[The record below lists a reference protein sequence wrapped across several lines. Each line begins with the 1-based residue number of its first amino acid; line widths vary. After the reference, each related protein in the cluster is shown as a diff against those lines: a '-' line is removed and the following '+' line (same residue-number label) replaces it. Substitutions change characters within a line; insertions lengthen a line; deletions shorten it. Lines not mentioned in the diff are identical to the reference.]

1 MKSNN
6 VSKENIDSRDTN
18 KEVLYQYRK
27 KQIKT
32 LFFLGIL
39 IVTTILGLQN
49 SNKASDIMTTPLSY
63 YLQQNNHA
71 INATVASKARIVS
84 FVLGLVL
91 VLVLYICHLDSAAFK
106 LPFKQKKDENKKYSK
121 LLSEMTSFG
130 TIIWVIILFVLFNLL
145 FYQKDIEKFIA
156 RQKITTEQVGIPESK
171 IEYRG
176 PDLQN
181 PDDPPFPFSPHQT
194 VAGMAREAG
203 LSVERL
209 QLYSLMWAV
218 YKNDEPLKS
227 KFPNAKERFYE
238 LEKHHYRIVCK
249 EKISCVSYI
258 NRIAPINR
266 SLITLKVAILKD
278 ALSLNVAKEY
288 FNNSNNID
296 ILSKEP
302 LIRMRDVVQV
312 WANEIERK
320 GMENTAVEVPMILY
334 HLNIEPTVENLT
346 LFEQYIKLL
355 DETPLNPKISI
366 GFLKQAIDTDP
377 NLRIPIPRNEIELKR
392 LRHT

>member
-1 MKSNN
+1 M
-6 VSKENIDSRDTN
+6 I
-18 KEVLYQYRK
+18 
-27 KQIKT
+27 
-32 LFFLGIL
+32 FLGVL
-39 IVTTILGLQN
+39 IATTILGFRN
-49 SNKASDIMTTPLSY
+49 SNKTSDIMSTPLSY
-63 YLQQNNHA
+63 YLQQNNHT
-71 INATVASKARIVS
+71 INATVASKAKIVLIILCV
-84 FVLGLVL
+84 VLI
-91 VLVLYICHLDSAAFK
+91 LVLYICHLDSEAFK
-106 LPFKQKKDENKKYSK
+106 LPFKVKKEKDQKYSK
-121 LLSEMTSFG
+121 VISRLSSFG

-145 FYQKDIEKFIA
+145 FYQKDLEKFIA
-156 RQKITTEQVGIPESK
+156 NQKITTEQVGIPESK

-181 PDDPPFPFSPHQT
+181 PDDPPFPFRPHQT
-194 VAGMAREAG
+194 VSGMAREAG

-227 KFPNAKERFYE
+227 KFPNPKERFYE

-249 EKISCVSYI
+249 EKMSCVNYI

-266 SLITLKVAILKD
+266 SLITLKVTILKD

-288 FNNSNNID
+288 FNNSPNID

-302 LIRMRDVVQV
+302 LVRMRDAVQV

-320 GMENTAVEVPMILY
+320 GMKNTAVEVPMILY